1 LSICNSRQ
9 QAVFRDIEKQRL
21 SGTRTARCIQD
32 YRQPELFSAM
42 NYKRTL
48 PPPPL
53 PQPLGELRGE
63 GEGGREGDIGFIKP
77 NKLFSGH
84 CFTFETIGK
93 QDFWCI
99 S

>member
-1 LSICNSRQ
+1 MCNSRQ

-48 PPPPL
+48 PPSPP
-53 PQPLGELRGE
+53 PPNHWGSSGERERG
-63 GEGGREGDIGFIKP
+63 GGRGILDLLNQTNFSRAIVSHLKLLE
-77 NKLFSGH
+77 NKIFGA
-84 CFTFETIGK
+84 
-93 QDFWCI
+93 
-99 S
+99 